1 MHDHVLSPCL
11 KKCLPVEQGA
21 RTFFAFRANNHCRRP
36 YLYALL
42 DVCRCVTG
50 VHCLIAHVCSH
61 TILQKPVGSIAL
73 SVLLHQSLSHAAIDG
88 VHTNL
93 DNCIARKLH
102 LFYCFLHLSQSSFA
116 EKRGIDAQLATI
128 WDMIILC
135 LQRDHKLHF
144 YRLNRIYT

>member
-50 VHCLIAHVCSH
+50 VHCFIAHVCPAHNPSQ
-61 TILQKPVGSIAL
+61 TCRINCTL
-73 SVLLHQSLSHAAIDG
+73 SNSVMLHESLSHAAIDG

-128 WDMIILC
+128 
-135 LQRDHKLHF
+135 
-144 YRLNRIYT
+144 